1 MAGFAFLGAL
11 KKFRI
16 YISTDVKGS
25 PRRVTWRSSYCS
37 EKRRPTAKVTR
48 KQGSVSILG
57 LQLTRRTIG
66 ALQLMGS

>member
-1 MAGFAFLGAL
+1 LGAL

-25 PRRVTWRSSYCS
+25 PRRVTWRSRCFSG
-37 EKRRPTAKVTR
+37 KQRPAAKVTR
-48 KQGSVSILG
+48 KQGGVNPLR
-57 LQLTRRTIG
+57 LQLTGRTIG